1 MSAVD
6 EFLRLGD
13 MGFEDKLQQPQDE
26 PASWRRFLFHPNL
39 LLLLIAVLAVAV
51 GALAW
56 DGYVESQGQADD
68 ALAVNRL
75 SEDAFVLAEKA
86 LSVHTAYANWSAELL
101 GGEQASDQL
110 SAASQRIDNAQAEFD
125 SAINS
130 LATAAPTLWDQELF
144 GILRREHTAFVQLQ
158 QQVQSAAVSGSAV
171 GYASAK
177 QALLRDGPR
186 LTASVTALTQVI
198 GLNFAHTAVRMSLT
212 SAQRMERVQMGLVA
226 TSGLSLVLTLA
237 LGFLLRRRWLQS
249 QQLISRLHRRSMTDA
264 LTQLPNRRAFGQE
277 LTREMARAQRSG
289 QPLTLALIDL
299 DRFKEYNDL
308 FGHPRGDALLAQ
320 AAIAWKK
327 ALRPTD
333 LLARVGGEE
342 FAILMADSSAQ
353 NASASLERLRLATP
367 ESQTFSAGL
376 AQLAANEPS
385 ADLIDRADKAL
396 YRAKQ
401 TGRNRSVIADKG

>member
-1 MSAVD
+1 MAAVD
-6 EFLRLGD
+6 EFVRSGD
-13 MGFEDKLQQPQDE
+13 MGFEGKFPEPQDE
-26 PASWRRFLFHPNL
+26 PASWRRFLFHPSVL
-39 LLLLIAVLAVAV
+39 LLLMAVLAVTV

-56 DGYVESQGQADD
+56 DGYVQSQRQTDD

-75 SEDAFVLAEKA
+75 SEDAFILAEKA

-125 SAINS
+125 SAING

-158 QQVQSAAVSGSAV
+158 QKVQSAAASGSAV
-171 GYASAK
+171 DYASAK
-177 QALLRDGPR
+177 QALLRNGPR
-186 LTASVTALTQVI
+186 LTASVTALTQII
-198 GLNFAHTAVRMSLT
+198 GLNFAHAAVRMSLT

-226 TSGLSLVLTLA
+226 TSSLSLVLTLV
-237 LGFLLRRRWLQS
+237 LGALLRRRWLHNQR
-249 QQLISRLHRRSMTDA
+249 LISRLHLRSMTDV

-277 LTREMARAQRSG
+277 LAREMVRAQRSG
-289 QPLTLALIDL
+289 RPLTLALIDL
-299 DRFKEYNDL
+299 DRFKDYNDL
-308 FGHPRGDALLAQ
+308 LGHPRGDALLEQ
-320 AAIAWKK
+320 AAIAWKN

-342 FAILMADSSAQ
+342 FAVLMADSSAQ
-353 NASASLERLRLATP
+353 NAGTSLERLRRATP
-367 ESQTFSAGL
+367 ENQTFSAGL
-376 AQLAANEPS
+376 AQLAANEP
-385 ADLIDRADKAL
+385 ATNLIDRADKAL

-401 TGRNRSVIADKG
+401 AGRNCSVIAD

>member
-1 MSAVD
+1 
-6 EFLRLGD
+6 
-13 MGFEDKLQQPQDE
+13 MGFEGKFPEPQDE
-26 PASWRRFLFHPNL
+26 PASWRRFLFHPSVL
-39 LLLLIAVLAVAV
+39 LLLMAVLAVTV

-56 DGYVESQGQADD
+56 DGYVQSQRQTDD

-75 SEDAFVLAEKA
+75 SEDAFILAEKA

-125 SAINS
+125 SAING

-158 QQVQSAAVSGSAV
+158 QKVQSAAASGSAV
-171 GYASAK
+171 DYASAK
-177 QALLRDGPR
+177 QALLRNGPR
-186 LTASVTALTQVI
+186 LTASVTALTQII
-198 GLNFAHTAVRMSLT
+198 GLNFAHAAVRMSLT

-226 TSGLSLVLTLA
+226 TSSLSLVLTLV
-237 LGFLLRRRWLQS
+237 LGALLRRRWLHNQR
-249 QQLISRLHRRSMTDA
+249 LISRLHLRSMTDV

-277 LTREMARAQRSG
+277 LAREMVRAQRSG
-289 QPLTLALIDL
+289 RPLTLALIDL
-299 DRFKEYNDL
+299 DRFKDYNDL
-308 FGHPRGDALLAQ
+308 LGHPRGDALLEQ
-320 AAIAWKK
+320 AAIAWKN

-342 FAILMADSSAQ
+342 FAVLMADSSAQ
-353 NASASLERLRLATP
+353 NAGTSLERLRRATP
-367 ESQTFSAGL
+367 ENQTFSAGL
-376 AQLAANEPS
+376 AQLAANEP
-385 ADLIDRADKAL
+385 ATNLIDRADKAL

-401 TGRNRSVIADKG
+401 AGRNCSVIAD